1 MPDGADRR
9 RHERVRLDGR
19 LEGRATLLT
28 DFRVVALSPQGA
40 TLELAVPLAVGS
52 PIDLTLDLSDSSVD
66 VKGRIAHREPAG
78 GGAPARY
85 LVGVDFEAIDTLD
98 RGLLESF
105 LAQEGRRTP

>member
-28 DFRVVALSPQGA
+28 DFRVLALSPQGA
-40 TLELAVPLAVGS
+40 TLELAVPVAVGS
-52 PIDLTLDLSDSSVD
+52 PIDLTLNLQHSSLD
-66 VKGRIAHREPAG
+66 VKGRVAHREPAG
-78 GGAPARY
+78 GGAPARF
-85 LVGVDFEAIDTLD
+85 LAGVVFEAIDTLD

-105 LAQEGRRTP
+105 LAEEGRRAP